1 MLSRVPGGWIAATD
15 PDTAAM
21 LSAVLSRYL
30 ETEKAAAARSD
41 AIRAGLISPAPA
53 PVRWIVSDRD

>member
-15 PDTAAM
+15 PETAAM
-21 LSAVLSRYL
+21 LSAVLSQYVAS
-30 ETEKAAAARSD
+30 EAADAARSD

-53 PVRWIVSDRD
+53 PVRWNVSDRD